1 MGQAFLYI
9 IGLLWAAVMELARRT
24 WNRHE
29 KRIDDLEELCAR
41 ENKQRQHDLTQ
52 HAVADAGAH
61 DLIRE
66 KLAAELATLH
76 EKIDTKTD
84 ALSQQIT
91 VQHGAFDTKT
101 DALSQQIT
109 VQHGALSAQIFDL
122 AKMIGGKK

>member
-1 MGQAFLYI
+1 MDEGSQIKEVVSLWDAALWLI
-9 IGLLWAAVMELARRT
+9 ALLWGVVTVLTSRIWKGHEARVSA
-24 WNRHE
+24 
-29 KRIDDLEELCAR
+29 LEELCASEHR
-41 ENKQRQHDLTQ
+41 QRQHDLNQ

-61 DLIRE
+61 GLIRE

-91 VQHGAFDTKT
+91 AQH
-101 DALSQQIT
+101 S
-109 VQHGALSAQIFDL
+109 ALSAQIFDL

>member
-1 MGQAFLYI
+1 MDEGTQIKEVVTLWDAALWLI
-9 IGLLWAAVMELARRT
+9 ALLWGGVTVLTARI
-24 WNRHE
+24 WKGHE
-29 KRIDDLEELCAR
+29 RRVSALEELCASEHR
-41 ENKQRQHDLTQ
+41 QRQHDLNQ

-61 DLIRE
+61 DRIRE

-91 VQHGAFDTKT
+91 TQH
-101 DALSQQIT
+101 S
-109 VQHGALSAQIFDL
+109 ALSAQIFDL

>member
-1 MGQAFLYI
+1 MDEGTQIKEVVTLWDAALWLI
-9 IGLLWAAVMELARRT
+9 ALLWGGVTMLTARI
-24 WNRHE
+24 WKGHE
-29 KRIDDLEELCAR
+29 ARVSALEELCASEHR
-41 ENKQRQHDLTQ
+41 QRQHDLNQ

-66 KLAAELATLH
+66 ELATLH

-91 VQHGAFDTKT
+91 TQH
-101 DALSQQIT
+101 SS
-109 VQHGALSAQIFDL
+109 LSAQIFDL

>member
-1 MGQAFLYI
+1 MDEGTQIKEVVTIWDAALWLI
-9 IGLLWAAVMELARRT
+9 ALLWGGVTMLTARI
-24 WNRHE
+24 WKGHE
-29 KRIDDLEELCAR
+29 ARVSALEELCASEHR
-41 ENKQRQHDLTQ
+41 QRQHDLNQ

-91 VQHGAFDTKT
+91 VQHGA
-101 DALSQQIT
+101 
-109 VQHGALSAQIFDL
+109 LSAQIFDL